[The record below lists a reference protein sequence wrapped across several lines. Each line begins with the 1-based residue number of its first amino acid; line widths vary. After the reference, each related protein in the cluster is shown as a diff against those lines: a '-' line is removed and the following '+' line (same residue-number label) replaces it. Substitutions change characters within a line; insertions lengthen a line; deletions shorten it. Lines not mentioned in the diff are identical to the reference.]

1 MGLIIG
7 ILNFFIVLTGLF
19 LILVV
24 LMQLPRKEAGLG
36 VAFGGSATE
45 ALFGAGT
52 GNVLTKATKYG
63 MIIFLSLC
71 MIQSL
76 LYVYKANASKN
87 VILEKL
93 SQQTPQTTPAAA
105 PSSTKPATTATSAVV
120 TPMATNPATIAVTN
134 PPAPA
139 AGTNQTAPASPST
152 QPAEQKTTSSAA
164 SGATKSSQS
173 TPPSPTTATGKTN
186 APAPTTSS
194 KSGK

>member
-7 ILNFFIVLTGLF
+7 ILNFFIILTGLF
-19 LILVV
+19 LILVI

-63 MIIFLSLC
+63 TIIFLSLC
-71 MIQSL
+71 MIQAL
-76 LYVYKANASKN
+76 LYVHKANASKN

-93 SQQTPQTTPAAA
+93 SQQTPQTA
-105 PSSTKPATTATSAVV
+105 PTTVPSPTQPVTTATSAVV

-139 AGTNQTAPASPST
+139 AGTNQTAPAPST

-173 TPPSPTTATGKTN
+173 TPSSPTTATGKTN